1 MKAKKFDRERLVEI
15 VESYGG
21 SMRTFDGLRPDCY
34 EQKLAAHSL
43 EQLDLAYSE
52 IFVPGRNSEKAAR
65 KCPKWPPESH
75 HAGERPGWRVVERIH
90 FRIQTERALGVL
102 VGEDEAAAKFM
113 QMARKYLP
121 KEIIAAVERIVG
133 AMSQEVM
140 AGKLRGI
147 PVSEQLPPVDRL
159 LTWEKMEQRSRE
171 GKLKE
176 KKLKLEERRTR
187 VLEKKSEETGKKGE
201 EGEPIT
207 KEGWEQV
214 EKDLRL
220 L

>member
-1 MKAKKFDRERLVEI
+1 
-15 VESYGG
+15 
-21 SMRTFDGLRPDCY
+21 
-34 EQKLAAHSL
+34 
-43 EQLDLAYSE
+43 
-52 IFVPGRNSEKAAR
+52 
-65 KCPKWPPESH
+65 
-75 HAGERPGWRVVERIH
+75 
-90 FRIQTERALGVL
+90 
-102 VGEDEAAAKFM
+102 
-113 QMARKYLP
+113 MARKYLP